1 MSQFTQATY
10 DVARP
15 TGQCAFTGRAL
26 EPGEAYMATLVE
38 CDPDPQ
44 AAKPDGPATA
54 AAALG
59 LRRVDVSMDAWDTGR
74 RPPRLF
80 SHWKAVA
87 AAPTHKKKLLVDD
100 HVLLN
105 LMQRLEDTED
115 PQRLA
120 FRFVLCLILM
130 RKRLLR
136 YDGAEQ
142 RSTPDGLTQE
152 WWIVRPRSQ
161 QGQQDETRACHVLNP
176 HLDESRIEQV
186 TSQLGEILEAEL

>member
-1 MSQFTQATY
+1 MSQFNQATY

-15 TGQCAFTGRAL
+15 TGQCAFTGRVF

-38 CDPDPQ
+38 CDPQ
-44 AAKPDGPATA
+44 EA
-54 AAALG
+54 AAQAGGAAASALG
-59 LRRVDVSMDAWDTGR
+59 MRRIDVSMDAWEAGQ

-80 SHWKAVA
+80 SHWRAVA
-87 AAPTHKKKLLVDD
+87 AEPTQKKKLLVDD

-136 YDGAEQ
+136 YDGAQ
-142 RSTPDGLTQE
+142 RRESADQTRE
-152 WWIVRPRSQ
+152 WWIVRPRGQ
-161 QGQQDETRACHVLNP
+161 QGRPDEARVYHVLNP
-176 HLDESRIEQV
+176 HLDESCIEQV

>member
-1 MSQFTQATY
+1 MSQFNQATY

-15 TGQCAFTGRAL
+15 TGQCAFTSRAF

-38 CDPDPQ
+38 CDAED
-44 AAKPDGPATA
+44 A
-54 AAALG
+54 AAQAGESAASALG
-59 LRRVDVSMDAWDTGR
+59 LRRVDVSLQAWEAGR

-80 SHWKAVA
+80 SHWRAVA
-87 AAPTHKKKLLVDD
+87 AAPTQKKRLLVDD
-100 HVLLN
+100 QVLMS
-105 LMQRLEDTED
+105 LMQRLEDTDD

-136 YDGAEQ
+136 HEGMEQ
-142 RSTPDGLTQE
+142 REAGGRTQE
-152 WWIVRPRSQ
+152 WWLVRQR
-161 QGQQDETRACHVLNP
+161 GQQEGQPGRNDDRLYHVLNP
-176 HLDESRIEQV
+176 RLDESRIEQV

>member
-1 MSQFTQATY
+1 MSQFNQATY

-15 TGQCAFTGRAL
+15 TGQCVFTGRAF

-38 CDPDPQ
+38 CDAEDV
-44 AAKPDGPATA
+44 AASAGAS
-54 AAALG
+54 ALG
-59 LRRVDVSMDAWDTGR
+59 LRRVDVGMDAWEAGQ

-80 SHWKAVA
+80 SHWRAVA
-87 AAPTHKKKLLVDD
+87 AAPTQKKRLLVDD
-100 HVLLN
+100 QVLLN
-105 LMQRLEDTED
+105 LMQRLEDTDD

-142 RSTPDGLTQE
+142 RECGDATQE
-152 WWIVRPRSQ
+152 WWLIRQR
-161 QGQQDETRACHVLNP
+161 GQQDDDRTWHVLNP